1 MFFICNSKYIAIV
14 SYEQRQS
21 YKDDF
26 NAEYDEYRTL
36 HARMESV
43 TRRFMKLDAQR
54 KLLSPG
60 SKEYQVKV
68 AFSTVKTLFMKV
80 YIVTKIIILDYTNVQ

>member
-1 MFFICNSKYIAIV
+1 MNFKSCLFHFFFKKRKYIAII

-54 KLLSPG
+54 KLVSPG
-60 SKEYQVKV
+60 SKEYQVKL
-68 AFSTVKTLFMKV
+68 AFHLPLM
-80 YIVTKIIILDYTNVQ
+80 LM